1 MSDYFIQNS
10 SLKSFADSLNN
21 YLLINLDLEKE
32 LNKHNIAENNGCVIL
47 TIDSE
52 FGNGK
57 TFFLKAFQTEYEKK
71 FDAIIYIDTWEK
83 DYLNNPVLSIVRQV
97 VLHDVFKH
105 SQTTKKIKKGVVKF
119 TKNLAKIVD
128 STQIASNFI
137 GCVEDFM
144 FPEKEEIAELKDT
157 LKELI
162 KDKKILFLIDELDR
176 CRPNY
181 AIDFLETIKHLFNL
195 ENTAFV
201 IATNLVQLKSSAKA
215 LFGQDL
221 NFKNYYR
228 KFSPVIWQLPRTDNS
243 LQKQYSAI
251 FSAFCQALKLEENIK
266 ELLNKLYTYDGDKN
280 TSWYDVGD
288 HQEMKF
294 YLQTFLTQNK
304 PSLREI
310 KSVFHYFFD
319 VIKNLNITKL
329 TKEEDKL
336 EDEPELSH
344 AISINEVNV
353 YIAECLLLF
362 MLTTIFLAIYKKII
376 GKEECFTKNIE
387 GIIRKICLLTI
398 DNHDTNSSRRIIAF
412 DVNES
417 THGIKY
423 RIKYGFSNYTTYHRM
438 DEKNTTR
445 IFNTL
450 NSLIESGCSSNI

>member
-1 MSDYFIQNS
+1 M
-10 SLKSFADSLNN
+10 
-21 YLLINLDLEKE
+21 
-32 LNKHNIAENNGCVIL
+32 
-47 TIDSE
+47 
-52 FGNGK
+52 
-57 TFFLKAFQTEYEKK
+57 
-71 FDAIIYIDTWEK
+71 
-83 DYLNNPVLSIVRQV
+83 LSIVRQV
-97 VLHDVFKH
+97 VLHDVFKDL
-105 SQTTKKIKKGVVKF
+105 QTTKKIKKGVVKF

-128 STQIASNFI
+128 STQIASNVI

-144 FPEKEEIAELKDT
+144 FPKKEEIAELKDT

-162 KDKKILFLIDELDR
+162 EKKKILFLIDELDR

-201 IATNLVQLKSSAKA
+201 IATNLVQLESSAKA

-266 ELLNKLYTYDGDKN
+266 ELFNKLYTNDVDKN
-280 TSWYDVGD
+280 TYWYHVGGN
-288 HQEMKF
+288 QETKF

-336 EDEPELSH
+336 KDMPELSH

-376 GKEECFTKNIE
+376 GKEEYFTKNIE
-387 GIIRKICLLTI
+387 ARIQQICLLTI
-398 DNHDTNSSRRIIAF
+398 DYPNRKSFGKTIIALSN
-412 DVNES
+412 DKDES
-417 THGIKY
+417 FHCIKY
-423 RIKYGFSNYTTYHRM
+423 QFSGYNQYCNKRDNINKTI
-438 DEKNTTR
+438 

-450 NSLIESGCSSNI
+450 NNLIESGYSDNF